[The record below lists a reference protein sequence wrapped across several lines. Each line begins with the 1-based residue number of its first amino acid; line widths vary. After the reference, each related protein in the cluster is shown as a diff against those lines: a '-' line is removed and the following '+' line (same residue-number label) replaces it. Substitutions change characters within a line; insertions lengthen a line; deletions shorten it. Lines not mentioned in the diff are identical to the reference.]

1 MEEYIG
7 YGLVILTFSTAIF
20 LFKKLF
26 KRNNSSLGNGDE
38 IILDSD
44 MVHYGPFSGSAC
56 QQHSRKFVFLLAI
69 SSSFLAADLELRT
82 IDNWGISSFG
92 SDALIMQKT
101 SDDNQSVL
109 FIEMTRPFCICADP
123 MITTPTLATN
133 FNIGDKIEAVM
144 TIDRLQ
150 PKKMF
155 FYVESIFESGVYLLA
170 PRQFP
175 SFRDA
180 EKIKVSFPS
189 NISLEDMFFDT
200 RGISNAMKQSERV
213 CISSFE
219 IEKPEMHET
228 NYI

>member
-7 YGLVILTFSTAIF
+7 YGLVVFILATFIF

-26 KRNNSSLGNGDE
+26 KFNNNSLGSGDE

-44 MVHYGPFSGSAC
+44 MVHYGPFSGSPC

-101 SDDNQSVL
+101 SDNNKSNL

-123 MITTPTLATN
+123 MITTPTLTTN
-133 FNIGDKIEAVM
+133 FNKGDRIEAIM
-144 TIDRLQ
+144 TVDKSQ

-155 FYVESIFESGVYLLA
+155 FYVESIFESGVYLLR
-170 PRQFP
+170 PSQFP

-180 EKIKVSFPS
+180 RNIKVKFPS
-189 NISLEDMFFDT
+189 STHLDDIFFDT

-213 CISSFE
+213 CISAYELEQSE
-219 IEKPEMHET
+219 IQESS
-228 NYI
+228 YI